1 VRSLLFDEPLE
12 QSLAQ
17 PLAGMTPVSLRKTA
31 RRLIERTD
39 MEYSSATATRMVA
52 LKRTQEAWSSRGVR
66 MDVLLRELDAR
77 PLGQT
82 YLRIGGAADTAGFSR
97 LDFDPPQ
104 AVNPRLFD
112 ARGAARI
119 AELASNSE
127 NAVIDI
133 LRRHGFVVTEIPK
146 SQSFNT
152 VNLFCT
158 HPGSEHLYYIM
169 LKWTDKRSIPM
180 TRYQGGPRQLTDGWF
195 NRHFDLRPLGQRALL
210 KPVKEA
216 MEQGRLVKLIAGLQ
230 RSAETGQVTV
240 YFTRVV

>member
-1 VRSLLFDEPLE
+1 
-12 QSLAQ
+12 
-17 PLAGMTPVSLRKTA
+17 
-31 RRLIERTD
+31 
-39 MEYSSATATRMVA
+39 
-52 LKRTQEAWSSRGVR
+52 

-77 PLGQT
+77 SLGRT
-82 YLRIGGAADTAGFSR
+82 HFRIGRATDTRGFSR

-104 AVNPRLFD
+104 AVDPRLFD
-112 ARGAARI
+112 IRGPARI
-119 AELASNSE
+119 AELAAKSE
-127 NAVIDI
+127 NAVITV
-133 LRRHGFVVTEIPK
+133 LRRHGFVMTEIPK

-169 LKWTDKRSIPM
+169 LKWTDKPSVPM

-195 NRHFDLRPLGQRALL
+195 NRHFALRPLGQRALL

-230 RSAETGQVTV
+230 RSGDTGLVTV
-240 YFTRVV
+240 FFTRAV